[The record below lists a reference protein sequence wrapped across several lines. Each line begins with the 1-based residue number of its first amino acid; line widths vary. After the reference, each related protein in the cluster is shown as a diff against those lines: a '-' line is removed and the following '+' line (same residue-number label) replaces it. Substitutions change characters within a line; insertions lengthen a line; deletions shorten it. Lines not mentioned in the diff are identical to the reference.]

1 MLYIEFHF
9 KLFDRSGADIRNFGG
24 DLSSGQL
31 LHQQGGTLE
40 GIDLYVGIHAALEAE
55 RRIGVQAEA
64 LGRLAHPDRVEIG
77 ALDEHIRRSF
87 GRTGIQSAEH
97 TGNAHRFFFIA
108 DHQVAFVQF
117 TLHAIKSYK
126 RSTSR
131 HGLYN
136 HLTAFNLICI
146 EAVQRLAES
155 MDDIVGNI
163 HHIIDRTQADNT
175 QLILQPFGA
184 FFHCNPFHRNAGIS
198 GTCLAVLYSYFNI
211 QIVIFYRKSVYRRF
225 L

>member
-1 MLYIEFHF
+1 MAT
-9 KLFDRSGADIRNFGG
+9 GC
-24 DLSSGQL
+24 
-31 LHQQGGTLE
+31 
-40 GIDLYVGIHAALEAE
+40 
-55 RRIGVQAEA
+55 
-64 LGRLAHPDRVEIG
+64 LAHPCRMEVSTFKEYIFG
-77 ALDEHIRRSF
+77 GFRRS
-87 GRTGIQSAEH
+87 GIQTAEH
-97 TGNAHRFFFIA
+97 TGNTHRLFLIA
-108 DHQVAFVQF
+108 NHQVAFVQF

-126 RSTSR
+126 RSTFR

-175 QLILQPFGA
+175 QLVLQPFGA

-211 QIVIFYRKSVYRRF
+211 QVVIFYRKSVYRRF
-225 L
+225 LQGSLLTVLYQVGVQVACHPIM

>member
-1 MLYIEFHF
+1 MAT
-9 KLFDRSGADIRNFGG
+9 GC
-24 DLSSGQL
+24 
-31 LHQQGGTLE
+31 
-40 GIDLYVGIHAALEAE
+40 
-55 RRIGVQAEA
+55 
-64 LGRLAHPDRVEIG
+64 LAHPCGMEVSTFKEYI
-77 ALDEHIRRSF
+77 F
-87 GRTGIQSAEH
+87 GGFRRTGIQTAEH
-97 TGNAHRFFFIA
+97 TGNTHRLFLIA
-108 DHQVAFVQF
+108 NHQVAFVQF

-126 RSTSR
+126 RSTFR

-175 QLILQPFGA
+175 QLVLQPFGA

-211 QIVIFYRKSVYRRF
+211 QVVIFYRKSVYRRF
-225 L
+225 LQGSLLTVLYQVGVQVACHPIM